1 MGWVNGFVY
10 WGIKLG
16 DMEKKKIYI
25 VTEQLDYGLYDMS
38 NARAFENELDATLA
52 AELGGLDIVV
62 LDVIEPQK
70 YGSQINRTPRS

>member
-1 MGWVNGFVY
+1 MGWVDGFVY

-38 NARAFENELDATLA
+38 DARAFENELDATLA
-52 AELGGLDIVV
+52 AELGGLDIVI
-62 LDVIEPQK
+62 LEVIEPTGLFKQD
-70 YGSQINRTPRS
+70 N

>member
-1 MGWVNGFVY
+1 MDSY
-10 WGIKLG
+10 IECIKIS
-16 DMEKKKIYI
+16 DMKKIYI

-62 LDVIEPQK
+62 LEVIEPTGLFKQD
-70 YGSQINRTPRS
+70 N

>member
-1 MGWVNGFVY
+1 MGWVDGFVY

-16 DMEKKKIYI
+16 DMKKIYI

>member
-1 MGWVNGFVY
+1 MGWVDGFVY

-38 NARAFENELDATLA
+38 DARAFENELDATLA
-52 AELGGLDIVV
+52 AELGGLNIVI
-62 LDVIEPQK
+62 LDVIEPTGLFKQD
-70 YGSQINRTPRS
+70 N

>member
-1 MGWVNGFVY
+1 MGWVDGFVY

-38 NARAFENELDATLA
+38 DARAFENELDATLA
-52 AELGGLDIVV
+52 AELGGLDIVI
-62 LDVIEPQK
+62 LEVIEPTGLFK
-70 YGSQINRTPRS
+70 

>member
-1 MGWVNGFVY
+1 M
-10 WGIKLG
+10 
-16 DMEKKKIYI
+16 KKIYI

-62 LDVIEPQK
+62 LEVIEPTGLFKQD
-70 YGSQINRTPRS
+70 N

>member
-1 MGWVNGFVY
+1 MGWVDGFVY

-62 LDVIEPQK
+62 LDVIEPTGLFKQD
-70 YGSQINRTPRS
+70 N

>member
-1 MGWVNGFVY
+1 MGWVDGFVY

-62 LDVIEPQK
+62 LEVIEPTGLFK
-70 YGSQINRTPRS
+70 

>member
-1 MGWVNGFVY
+1 MGSY
-10 WGIKLG
+10 IEGIKLG

-38 NARAFENELDATLA
+38 DARAFENELDATLA
-52 AELGGLDIVV
+52 AELGGLNVVV

>member
-1 MGWVNGFVY
+1 MGWVDGFVY

>member
-1 MGWVNGFVY
+1 MGWVDGFVY

-52 AELGGLDIVV
+52 AELGGLDIVI
-62 LDVIEPQK
+62 LEVIEPTGLFKQD
-70 YGSQINRTPRS
+70 N